1 MHTLE
6 MLLDDTSKSYYTFD
20 QVSQVAK
27 ESKIDSDEEVKLML
41 GFFHELDM
49 LIYLDRSEAL
59 REIIVKHNHNGC
71 WIVLQNY

>member
-27 ESKIDSDEEVKLML
+27 ESKIDSDEEVKFML
-41 GFFHELDM
+41 GFFHQLGM

-59 REIIVKHNHNGC
+59 REIIVKHNHNGS
-71 WIVLQNY
+71 WIVFQNY

>member
-59 REIIVKHNHNGC
+59 REIIVKHNHNGS